1 MRQRNRLKGEIR
13 ALTAEGRISAIVL
26 GSLPFAMAGFLY
38 ATNPQYISTLFT
50 STFGYIAVGV
60 GLVLMLA
67 GLLWLRR
74 IVNIEV

>member
-13 ALTAEGRISAIVL
+13 ALTAEGRISALVL

-38 ATNPQYISTLFT
+38 ATNPTYIGTLFT
-50 STFGYIAVGV
+50 TTFGFIAMGV
-60 GLVLMLA
+60 GLILMAA
-67 GLLWLRR
+67 GILWLRR